1 MKFWRNASR
10 LVLSAALVAAAA
22 GCTSD
27 SPSEPSNPPVTPK
40 PPAPVVSFNISVTA
54 SPSQLNAG
62 GQDSSTVTVRVT
74 RADNGAPAP
83 NLTPVVLTT
92 TLGSF
97 TSPSG
102 PQTLQ
107 LELVNGEAQ
116 AVLFAGSAVGTATIR
131 AQVGSNAAAT
141 NVQIGQPGT
150 FFLASVAPAVGSPQG
165 GDTVNIT
172 GGGFDPPVR
181 VTFNGTPAVVQSV
194 TPDRIRVITPSA
206 TAAGVDVGVGESVP
220 VSVSVT
226 INVNEPNQA
235 SDTLQR
241 GFTYSRGGSVQQ
253 PQVFSVTPASGTNDG
268 GTRVTIVGE
277 GFEAPI
283 QVLFGEGTVDS
294 FNGVEATVE
303 SVTSNRIIVITPA
316 ARGFGQ
322 NNVNQIVD
330 ILIKNLNTGFAIVAN
345 EEFKYG
351 SNVLITAMGP
361 TVGPYTGGTRVTLSG
376 QGFDEPVAV
385 TLGGIGQQ
393 VISVTGTQILFI
405 TSGVLVTECPT
416 NGIVEAEG
424 VSVVN
429 IETGDGDDASLG
441 FQYVVPRPVI
451 FGVSPTTGNTGSPV
465 SINGQGFAPNVQVI
479 FGPPGNGSTAA
490 ITSSSGNSI
499 NATVPVAPPGFSF
512 NTRPCDG
519 DGDGN
524 PGGTL
529 AVPTPLSITVRNLD
543 GTGCE
548 ATLTNV
554 FALNPPSPVCTG
566 DTTASDGVG
575 GGGGTPE
582 CSDGI
587 DNDLDGFIDL
597 ADPQCVN
604 GDDTSESI

>member
-10 LVLSAALVAAAA
+10 LILSAALVAAAA

-27 SPSEPSNPPVTPK
+27 SPSEPSNPPITPK

-54 SPSQLNAG
+54 SPGQLNAG
-62 GQDSSTVTVRVT
+62 GQDASTITVRVT
-74 RADNGAPAP
+74 RADNGEPAP

-97 TSPSG
+97 TSPTG

-116 AVLFAGSAVGTATIR
+116 AVLFAGSAVGTATVR

-150 FFLASVAPAVGSPQG
+150 FFLASVAPATGSPQG

-206 TAAGVDVGVGESVP
+206 AAAGFGDIGVGESQA
-220 VSVSVT
+220 VSVAVT

-241 GFTYSRGGSVQQ
+241 GFTYVRGGSTQQ

-277 GFEAPI
+277 GFEAPV
-283 QVLFGEGTVDS
+283 QVLFGDGTVSS
-294 FNGVEATVE
+294 FNGVEAIVE
-303 SVTSNRIIVITPA
+303 SVTPNRLVVITPA

-330 ILIKNLNTGFAIVAN
+330 ILIRNLNTGFAIVAN

-393 VISVTGTQILFI
+393 VLSVTGTQIQFI
-405 TSGVLVTECPT
+405 TSGVLVTECP
-416 NGIVEAEG
+416 NDGFIEAEG
-424 VSVVN
+424 VGVVN
-429 IETGDGDDASLG
+429 IETGDGDTADLG

-451 FGVSPTTGNTGSPV
+451 FGVSPTSGNTGSPV
-465 SINGQGFAPNVQVI
+465 TISGQGFAPNIQVI
-479 FGPPGNGSTAA
+479 FGPAGNGSTASV
-490 ITSSSGNSI
+490 TSSNSGSI

-524 PGGTL
+524 PGGTIPV
-529 AVPTPLSITVRNLD
+529 ATPLTITVRNLD

-548 ATLTNV
+548 ASLTNV
-554 FALNPPSPVCTG
+554 YALNPQSPVCTG
-566 DTTASDGVG
+566 DTTASTGD

-587 DNDLDGFIDL
+587 DNDSDGDIDL
-597 ADPQCVN
+597 ADAQCVN
-604 GDDTSESI
+604 AADTSEAI